1 MKLKKT
7 LAAILALVMA
17 IAMLPFGSM
26 QAKAESTSEE
36 FDVSGSKTASPTE
49 LDWKKRET
57 TVTLSLPSA
66 EYQNEID
73 IVFTMDSSSSAKY
86 IDFFRE
92 SVTSLFSSILENNPN
107 VRLKIGVIRFR
118 GSAHDALA
126 YLSEGAYSGLV
137 VYNDDTKELI
147 QNALTMSKEA
157 VEEAFGHGSSTH
169 AGMDIADEWLAADTE
184 VPNDHKYVVLLTDG
198 KTYIWNNENNEPTT
212 IYSQYYAAQKGNPDR
227 WVMQN
232 AGVPDLNQSACQYNN
247 SYPIDVSDMSGK
259 SNIFWFNNY
268 QDLYDCTSEELTGVS
283 PWDAPCSYAL
293 GGSKPT
299 GTATKHVVTNG
310 EVLFGSNSATY
321 GN

>member
-7 LAAILALVMA
+7 LAAILALLMA
-17 IAMLPFGSM
+17 VAMLPLSSM
-26 QAKAESTSEE
+26 HAKAESTSGE

-49 LDWKKRET
+49 LDWEHRET

-118 GSAHDALA
+118 GAAHDALA

-169 AGMDIADEWLAADTE
+169 AGMDIADEWLTADTE
-184 VPNDHKYVVLLTDG
+184 VPNDHKYVPGRNSGSICPSSRNWISGEAIRRT
-198 KTYIWNNENNEPTT
+198 
-212 IYSQYYAAQKGNPDR
+212 GN
-227 WVMQN
+227 
-232 AGVPDLNQSACQYNN
+232 A
-247 SYPIDVSDMSGK
+247 
-259 SNIFWFNNY
+259 
-268 QDLYDCTSEELTGVS
+268 
-283 PWDAPCSYAL
+283 
-293 GGSKPT
+293 SKP
-299 GTATKHVVTNG
+299 
-310 EVLFGSNSATY
+310 